1 MSDIE
6 AVGEPVCF
14 TDIQRVLALFTQ
26 GLTGRHLHLKPLD
39 VQAADGRMRSVATD
53 GESIHL
59 PAAITTFAS
68 ARHNLGAYRIAVL
81 HQIGYLEN
89 GTFEFDLAMAAARM
103 PLPPPAPPNPAST
116 LILKRLLPL
125 HQAPALDRF
134 FAAWPRPALLR
145 RIFITLEDLRIDTV
159 MRWRYPGAR
168 ADLDRVLAHALSA
181 RPPIEPRRAL
191 AALIEG
197 LVQYSLGADRGVL
210 LAQVDGGR
218 LMRLLDAAARVE
230 RRGASVYDT
239 AHAALD
245 ICTMLDDLFR
255 RPPPR
260 RKAGPAP
267 LADLPPS
274 PDPSTTEAGGSSG
287 DDDDATADPADED
300 FDGPGVEFRGEL
312 RPDLV
317 YRRTR
322 GGVPGTVPQEAIS
335 ATAEEATTAEEAA
348 TPADADGDGAIQAP
362 PPRTRKPAARPP
374 AHDGPRSFLYDEW
387 DYHGQ
392 AYLKAWCRLYE
403 HRLRGDDFAFIHDV
417 RRRNALLANQVKR
430 QFSFIKPE
438 SWHRV
443 HRTSDGDEL
452 ELAAVIDA
460 VIDRRT
466 GHATDEY
473 LYVRRDRGLREVA
486 AAFLVDMSASTDFP
500 IPDPVAQSA
509 ADVVEHD
516 PYLWG
521 RYGAPPDATP
531 SLPRRRV
538 IDIAKEALA
547 LMCDALRTL
556 GDSHAVYG
564 FSGDGREN
572 VEFNVIKDFHDAL
585 TARSWAALAAMTP
598 RRSTRMGPAIRHAT
612 AKLARQPERLK
623 VLIVVSDGYPEDRDY
638 GPDRRD
644 REYGILDT
652 ARALQEAERAGI
664 ATFCITIDPAGHDY
678 LRRMCAEHRY
688 LVIADVTALPA
699 ELTKVYRTLT
709 RRSGEARQRAVRSR
723 HQQPPHT
730 GESP

>member
-1 MSDIE
+1 MSGIG
-6 AVGEPVCF
+6 AVGEAVCF

-39 VQAADGRMRSVATD
+39 AQPADGRMRSVATD

-59 PAAITTFAS
+59 PAAIDNFAS

-89 GTFEFDLAMAAARM
+89 GTFEFDLATAAARM
-103 PLPPPAPPNPAST
+103 PLPPPAPPDPAST

-125 HQAPALDRF
+125 QPAPALERF

-145 RIFITLEDLRIDTV
+145 RIFITLEDLRIDTA
-159 MRWRYPGAR
+159 MRRRYPGAH
-168 ADLDRVLAHALSA
+168 ADLERVLGHALAA

-197 LVQYSLGADRGVL
+197 LVRYSLGADRRAL
-210 LAQVDGGR
+210 LAQDGSGR

-230 RRGASVYDT
+230 QHSASVYET

-245 ICTMLDDLFR
+245 ICTMLEHLLR

-274 PDPSTTEAGGSSG
+274 PDGATTKEAGGSSG
-287 DDDDATADPADED
+287 DDDDAAAEPADED

-322 GGVPGTVPQEAIS
+322 GGVPGSVPQETMAS
-335 ATAEEATTAEEAA
+335 TEEPAM
-348 TPADADGDGAIQAP
+348 PADADQADVVQP
-362 PPRTRKPAARPP
+362 TPARPRQPSARPP

-403 HRLRGDDFAFIHDV
+403 HRLRGDDFAFIDDV
-417 RRRNALLANQVKR
+417 RRRNALLARQIKR

-500 IPDPVAQSA
+500 VPDPHRQSA
-509 ADVVEHD
+509 ADAVEHD
-516 PYLWG
+516 PIIWG
-521 RYGAPPDATP
+521 RYGASPEVAP

-564 FSGDGREN
+564 FSGDGRDN

-585 TARSWAALAAMTP
+585 SARSWAALAAMTP

-612 AKLARQPERLK
+612 AKLARQPERMK

-709 RRSGEARQRAVRSR
+709 RRAGAGRRRSGHLAKAGAASR
-723 HQQPPHT
+723 
-730 GESP
+730 